1 MTLSNFIHIA
11 LEILSDLT
19 IAFNPA
25 EVAGY
30 DV

>member
-11 LEILSDLT
+11 LEILTNLI